1 MQLEGEECS
10 ERTAGAIRGN
20 RRALDRGFGL
30 TGRWPFR
37 RGGAAA
43 ERESCWR
50 VPVRG
55 EAGLEHGLSA
65 APPTPHQPRG
75 TPAPRK
81 GDAGL
86 CASKRSRYPQRGRR
100 CEGEH
105 SRLRALNPRAP
116 PIQKGTVGPPPIR
129 SEGRGMR
136 PEVLLWCC
144 SLHTETG
151 RVGSKCSHP
160 APVPGGTH
168 GKPADWF
175 PGGREVGQWPPG

>member
-1 MQLEGEECS
+1 MGTGEPS
-10 ERTAGAIRGN
+10 TAAS
-20 RRALDRGFGL
+20 ASQA
-30 TGRWPFR
+30 
-37 RGGAAA
+37 GGH
-43 ERESCWR
+43 S
-50 VPVRG
+50 G
-55 EAGLEHGLSA
+55 EAVQRLKGSHAGGYRCGEKRGWSTGSRLHPL
-65 APPTPHQPRG
+65 PPISPGGH
-75 TPAPRK
+75 PAPRK

-86 CASKRSRYPQRGRR
+86 GASKRSRYPQRGRR